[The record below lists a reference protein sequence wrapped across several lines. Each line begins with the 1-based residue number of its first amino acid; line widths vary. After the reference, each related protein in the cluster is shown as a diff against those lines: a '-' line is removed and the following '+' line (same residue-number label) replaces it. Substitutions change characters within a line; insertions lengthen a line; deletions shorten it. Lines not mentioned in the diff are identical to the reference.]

1 MAQVRNNIII
11 KGLSGS
17 IGNQLVFKQD
27 KAGRTIV
34 GAPPSID
41 PDRTYSEAEL
51 ERQEVFRDATVYA
64 KGAKGEAVYI
74 EKAEGTPMSAY
85 NVAIADWF
93 HGPEIRE
100 IDIEN
105 WSGAVG
111 EVIRI
116 QVVDNVKVA
125 KVNVVISNS
134 EGAVLE
140 QGVAVPAE
148 GAWLTYTTTAT
159 AQNGAQLVVT
169 AEDLPGN
176 VTDMSVVF
184 SD

>member
-64 KGAKGEAVYI
+64 KGAKGEAV
-74 EKAEGTPMSAY
+74 
-85 NVAIADWF
+85 
-93 HGPEIRE
+93 
-100 IDIEN
+100 
-105 WSGAVG
+105 
-111 EVIRI
+111 
-116 QVVDNVKVA
+116 
-125 KVNVVISNS
+125 
-134 EGAVLE
+134 LE

-176 VTDMSVVF
+176 VTDMTVVF